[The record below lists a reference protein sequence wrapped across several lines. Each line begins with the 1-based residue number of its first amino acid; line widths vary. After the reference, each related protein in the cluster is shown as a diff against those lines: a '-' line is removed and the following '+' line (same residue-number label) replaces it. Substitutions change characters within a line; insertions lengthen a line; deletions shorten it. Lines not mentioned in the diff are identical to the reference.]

1 MKLRMY
7 QVDVEV
13 SENNEIVISQDKRE
27 GGQASSILISA
38 DQVDFLHSLLEK
50 AKEEIE
56 RRGAGEEEEEEEEA
70 RGRPTFEQ
78 RRR

>member
-7 QVDVEV
+7 QIDVEIND
-13 SENNEIVISQDKRE
+13 NNEILISQDKHE

-56 RRGAGEEEEEEEEA
+56 RRGAGQTDQEEDET
-70 RGRPTFEQ
+70 RGRSAFET